1 MQMLAG
7 IYITTEQFGKAK
19 EWYLKACTNDTS
31 VFVLKQIGWCCDKLL
46 QDQEAEYYYIKAIN
60 LDPDD
65 YQPVFRLGNLYK
77 DQRDYEQAI
86 AVTDSFLTRHP
97 DNREVTRLSGYAHY
111 LNQTFRKSI
120 ARYQCSLELSDSSAF
135 VLKYL
140 GYSYFKLAEYPNAIK
155 YMEKV
160 YTVDSSDADLCWALG
175 LAHDVPQNIRYFERA
190 ITLGLPVLTAMAKV
204 YLDLSLAYT
213 KAWRYN
219 EALDALNNAL
229 SLRPGDAGVI
239 YKLAVHYDNWMDDK
253 LSALKYYKEFMATHP
268 DDSSDYF
275 MTGISVVNRSDYDQ
289 AERRIKDIEQTAA
302 SVVEADTLTGPE
314 ELKLTE

>member
-1 MQMLAG
+1 
-7 IYITTEQFGKAK
+7 
-19 EWYLKACTNDTS
+19 
-31 VFVLKQIGWCCDKLL
+31 
-46 QDQEAEYYYIKAIN
+46 
-60 LDPDD
+60 
-65 YQPVFRLGNLYK
+65 
-77 DQRDYEQAI
+77 
-86 AVTDSFLTRHP
+86 
-97 DNREVTRLSGYAHY
+97 
-111 LNQTFRKSI
+111 
-120 ARYQCSLELSDSSAF
+120 
-135 VLKYL
+135 
-140 GYSYFKLAEYPNAIK
+140 
-155 YMEKV
+155 MEKV